1 MPIINNL
8 TLGDLYILNILK
20 IQYVLTAT
28 FEARVQIFYQE
39 VRYKLNI
46 WIYLK
51 LKWSS
56 IKILTVKMS

>member
-20 IQYVLTAT
+20 IQWHVLTAT

-46 WIYLK
+46 RAAGYI
-51 LKWSS
+51 
-56 IKILTVKMS
+56 